1 MKKALKVVVKMV
13 GMCAAIGLVLAE
25 VDYIKLKINTM
36 GYKKWKATWDAGYKS
51 GHRQGRWDG
60 LNSAYFN
67 GYITRKEHDELVKK
81 I

>member
-36 GYKKWKATWDAGYKS
+36 GYKKWKAAWDAGYKS

-60 LNSAYFN
+60 LTSAYFN

>member
-1 MKKALKVVVKMV
+1 MKQALKVVVKMV
-13 GMCAAIGLVLAE
+13 GMCVAIGLVLAE

-51 GHRQGRWDG
+51 GRHSGRWDG
-60 LNSAYFN
+60 LTSAYFS
-67 GYITRKEHDELVKK
+67 GYITRKEYDELVKK